1 MNLKINRIKMTRKK
15 QELFKYLIW
24 NLYVHKI
31 SNPNGKLI
39 SLSWATNEILLDA
52 NSSVMYCNVCI
63 LYLIRKSNLYLQW
76 NKH

>member
-1 MNLKINRIKMTRKK
+1 MRKK

-39 SLSWATNEILLDA
+39 SLLWLTNEILLDV
-52 NSSVMYCNVCI
+52 NSSVMYLLYYDVCI
-63 LYLIRKSNLYLQW
+63 LYLIRQSNL
-76 NKH
+76 